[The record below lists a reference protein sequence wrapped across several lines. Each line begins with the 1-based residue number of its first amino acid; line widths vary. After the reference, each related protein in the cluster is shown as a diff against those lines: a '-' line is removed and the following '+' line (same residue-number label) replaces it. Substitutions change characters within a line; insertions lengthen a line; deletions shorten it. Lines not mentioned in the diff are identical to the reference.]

1 MKLHIT
7 ESKDKNIEGY
17 QNINVSSALGTLPEI
32 VDHSCEEVILNNS
45 LSKLERQE
53 ALQMLELACS
63 RVRMGGKVSIYDID
77 IKTLCV
83 EYLNRRISQVDMSQE
98 LYDTANCIEINE
110 IRKIVNRHGI
120 VVESCYVK
128 GYQFELV
135 GYRKNN
141 E

>member
-1 MKLHIT
+1 
-7 ESKDKNIEGY
+7 
-17 QNINVSSALGTLPEI
+17 
-32 VDHSCEEVILNNS
+32 
-45 LSKLERQE
+45 
-53 ALQMLELACS
+53 
-63 RVRMGGKVSIYDID
+63 
-77 IKTLCV
+77 
-83 EYLNRRISQVDMSQE
+83 MSQE

-120 VVESCYVK
+120 AVESCYVK